1 MRWYWLFLGFLA
13 GLDLA
18 AWGLFWLYREV
29 AHMGRE
35 WSGLEAPPSLHGHDS
50 TRGGIMA
57 TENGDR
63 ADGEAVRKMS
73 GPLRARTPN
82 GPGGDRQDASLQPPS

>member
-1 MRWYWLFLGFLA
+1 MAMIAQG
-13 GLDLA
+13 
-18 AWGLFWLYREV
+18 
-29 AHMGRE
+29 
-35 WSGLEAPPSLHGHDS
+35 
-50 TRGGIMA
+50 GGIMA
-57 TENGDR
+57 TENGER